1 MSTKYQM
8 QTILLLV
15 PYSKKVRRKKKSSLH
30 LATFKVK
37 NTVIITS
44 YIITKYVNPW
54 IHFYLSSYIQHLAV
68 FNKSVLSMEL
78 IISEV

>member
-44 YIITKYVNPW
+44 YIITKYA
-54 IHFYLSSYIQHLAV
+54 YIFICAATYTIYR
-68 FNKSVLSMEL
+68 SMEL